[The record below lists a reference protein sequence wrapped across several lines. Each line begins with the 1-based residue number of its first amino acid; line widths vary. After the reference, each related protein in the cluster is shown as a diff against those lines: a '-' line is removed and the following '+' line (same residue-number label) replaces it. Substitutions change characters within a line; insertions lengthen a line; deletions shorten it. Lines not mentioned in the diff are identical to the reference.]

1 MNRSLDDMVRETGPK
16 RGGFGGGGG
25 RGGSFTNT
33 RGGRGGFNSGPRDD
47 GFIRRRVGDG
57 GAVHHPE
64 SSPRQTNSRPPMY
77 TSRHMESASAS
88 GSPSRSGGSIVK
100 VSNLDYNVDENDLRD
115 LFAGIGALKKCTLF
129 YDREG
134 KSTGQGEVT
143 FLTPDDAKKALDEYD
158 GAMLDNR
165 QLKLKILTTELG
177 GPVAVSLN
185 QGGQRTFTP
194 RGPRSDEGDFQSHR
208 SGGGQ
213 GERREGGHQQA
224 AGGSFRGGRG
234 GNRGPGGRSQPR
246 PQVNAEGLDAEMDAY
261 FGQQEGG
268 GNE

>member
-1 MNRSLDDMVRETGPK
+1 MPFAHLHTIHN
-16 RGGFGGGGG
+16 
-25 RGGSFTNT
+25 
-33 RGGRGGFNSGPRDD
+33 
-47 GFIRRRVGDG
+47 
-57 GAVHHPE
+57 
-64 SSPRQTNSRPPMY
+64 
-77 TSRHMESASAS
+77 
-88 GSPSRSGGSIVK
+88 
-100 VSNLDYNVDENDLRD
+100 NVMQD

-158 GAMLDNR
+158 GAMLDSMWIPFPVSPSSSSSFSLCGFFFFSNQTSLRSHPDR

-234 GNRGPGGRSQPR
+234 GNRGRGGRSQPR